1 MSQRKNQALSSEV
14 ALKLSQLA
22 LRLATDL
29 GANLTVSKQMT
40 LEELVLLLEKDAVV
54 YKKILSAIKSRRA
67 VK

>member
-40 LEELVLLLEKDAVV
+40 LEELVLLLERDTAV
-54 YKKILSAIKSRRA
+54 YKKILAAIKSRRA